1 MNAIK
6 KFKNLNQFRKKYKN
20 AGDFVTLI
28 KLKCALG
35 AKNKQ
40 TKKSSLKIPTFE
52 KIILLKIIMVIVI
65 ESTQ

>member
-40 TKKSSLKIPTFE
+40 TKKMKP
-52 KIILLKIIMVIVI
+52 
-65 ESTQ
+65 